1 MGPTVAFAHQPTG
14 THSLLGRSTRH
25 LAFVL
30 VILAG
35 LLNFPTLCACG
46 AALAHAHSLFLLPHH
61 HHGQANSVTADTG
74 SATGSSSVTVA
85 TDHDPVI
92 RASDIGLLT
101 SQPVADTV
109 AWLPAWPGFS
119 TLFHWFADL
128 PPWVGQTIEPE
139 PSPP

>member
-1 MGPTVAFAHQPTG
+1 MSPTVALAHQPTG
-14 THSLLGRSTRH
+14 THSPLRRSTRC

-35 LLNFPTLCACG
+35 LLNFPTLCTCG
-46 AALAHAHSLFLLPHH
+46 AAIAHSHSLFLIPHH
-61 HHGQANSVTADTG
+61 HHGQVSSVTADTG
-74 SATGSSSVTVA
+74 PATGPPSVMVA
-85 TDHDPVI
+85 ASHDPVI
-92 RASDIGLLT
+92 RALDTGFLT

-109 AWLPAWPGFS
+109 AWLPAWSGFS

-128 PPWVGQTIEPE
+128 PPWVGQIIDPE